1 MRFQYNDG
9 GRKEA
14 GYNGKASDCVVRAI
28 SIIVNMPY
36 QKVYD
41 DINLLAK
48 DERITKRRVTRSSSN
63 SGVYKCT
70 YTKYLEKLGFK
81 WVPAMFVGKGC
92 QVHLKENELPKGRL
106 IVRLSKHLTSV
117 IDGVIHDIY
126 NPDREGTRCVYGYYI
141 KEEV

>member
-14 GYNGKASDCVVRAI
+14 GYKGVTSDCVVRAI
-28 SIIVNMPY
+28 AIVANLPY

-48 DERITKRRVTRSSSN
+48 DERITKKRIKKSSSN

-70 YTKYLEKLGFK
+70 YTKYLTKLGFK
-81 WVPAMFVGKGC
+81 WVPTMFIGKGC

>member
-9 GRKEA
+9 GRKLA
-14 GYNGKASDCVVRAI
+14 GYKSTTSDCVVRAI
-28 SIIVNMPY
+28 SIVTNLPY

-41 DINLLAK
+41 DINLLAR
-48 DERITKRRVTRSSSN
+48 DERITKRRTTKSSSSN
-63 SGVYKCT
+63 GVYKCT

-81 WVPAMFVGKGC
+81 WVPTMFIGKGC

-117 IDGVIHDIY
+117 IEGVIHDIY

>member
-14 GYNGKASDCVVRAI
+14 GYKGVTSDCVVRAI
-28 SIIVNMPY
+28 AIVANLPY

-48 DERITKRRVTRSSSN
+48 DERITKKRVTKSSSN

-81 WVPAMFVGKGC
+81 WVPTMFIGKGC

>member
-28 SIIVNMPY
+28 SIIANIPY

-41 DINLLAK
+41 DINLLTK
-48 DERITKRRVTRSSSN
+48 GERITKRRVTRSSSN

-81 WVPAMFVGKGC
+81 WVPTMFIGKGC